1 MTWESLYTDYS
12 DKIYRFILLMVGNEE
27 VAEDLTHDTFI
38 RVENA
43 LHNYKGNA
51 SHYTWL
57 VSIARNVTYDY
68 WRRKK
73 KIRFYSLTKSQEV
86 PSTDVPEELL
96 LKEEAVQELYY
107 AINKLKLNYREI
119 IILRKIQFLSIE
131 ETSIVLGWSESKV
144 KSTLQRAIE
153 ALRKEL
159 EKQRKGVVGD
169 EQEEAK

>member
-1 MTWESLYTDYS
+1 M
-12 DKIYRFILLMVGNEE
+12 
-27 VAEDLTHDTFI
+27 
-38 RVENA
+38 
-43 LHNYKGNA
+43 
-51 SHYTWL
+51 
-57 VSIARNVTYDY
+57 
-68 WRRKK
+68 
-73 KIRFYSLTKSQEV
+73 
-86 PSTDVPEELL
+86 